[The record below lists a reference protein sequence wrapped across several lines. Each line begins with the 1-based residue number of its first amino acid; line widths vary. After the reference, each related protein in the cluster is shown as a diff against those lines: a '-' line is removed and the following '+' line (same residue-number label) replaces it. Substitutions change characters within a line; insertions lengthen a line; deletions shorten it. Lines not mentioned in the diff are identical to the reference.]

1 MDMRTAHDTRERHEV
16 CHTVDTM
23 PFAVTLVRLGLLFGM
38 LALLGAWWAAVI
50 SAALVTVAVASGIV
64 GADDR

>member
-1 MDMRTAHDTRERHEV
+1 MRTAHDTRERHEV
-16 CHTVDTM
+16 RQTVDPM
-23 PFAVTLVRLGLLFGM
+23 PLTVTLVRLGLLFGV
-38 LALLGAWWAAVI
+38 LALLGAWWAAMI